1 MEAEQWSNAM
11 RHIPFSLIA
20 TSIFSLWATGG
31 CGPTDSVNEPSDQA
45 MPDFTIRD
53 VNPASARYN
62 SDVSPSDYLEKIS
75 AWYFGH
81 AT

>member
-1 MEAEQWSNAM
+1 MRAHACWLVTASIIPLWSM
-11 RHIPFSLIA
+11 
-20 TSIFSLWATGG
+20 GD
-31 CGPTDSVNEPSDQA
+31 CGPGDSVINPSDQA
-45 MPDFTIRD
+45 MPEFATPD

-62 SDVSPSDYLEKIS
+62 SDVSPRDYLRKIS

>member
-1 MEAEQWSNAM
+1 M
-11 RHIPFSLIA
+11 RNSPFCLVA
-20 TSIFSLWATGG
+20 TSIFSLWSVGG
-31 CGPTDSVNEPSDQA
+31 CGPTDSVNEPSDRA
-45 MPDFTIRD
+45 MPGFATPD

-62 SDVSPSDYLEKIS
+62 SNVSPRDYLGKIS